1 MIEPLLVVQCIVSPS
16 LFIFFHDLL
25 RGCIWEWGIPS
36 KSNLIGKMMIKQQD
50 LGYPATRLPSS
61 QTNLCLPELGQV
73 NFGILWATVAFIC
86 FQSAILPFS
95 HRPPELSN
103 QRMARALRT
112 AAAPQMSP
120 KYHSFGCIHTSQ
132 WKNMFLKKTCY
143 HILSLCLS
151 T

>member
-25 RGCIWEWGIPS
+25 RGCTYLRMGHSLQIQFNREDDDKAARFGLP
-36 KSNLIGKMMIKQQD
+36 
-50 LGYPATRLPSS
+50 GYPATLFSDKPMSPRIGSS
-61 QTNLCLPELGQV
+61 E
-73 NFGILWATVAFIC
+73 LWATVAFIC
-86 FQSAILPFS
+86 FQSAIFPFS

-132 WKNMFLKKTCY
+132 WKNMFKEKTCY